1 MTRLLCALGFHNW
14 SPISPDRLLGNQNL
28 ETLEFQVVGS
38 IDRSQCIH
46 CQAILNVA
54 PKGNRWI
61 EFPRKGSRP
70 ISCPTTTQEESND

>member
-14 SPISPDRLLGNQNL
+14 SPISPSLLLGNQNL
-28 ETLEFQVVGS
+28 ETLEFQVLGS

-54 PKGNRWI
+54 PKELIALNRWV
-61 EFPRKGSRP
+61 EFLKNHTIRRALEALP
-70 ISCPTTTQEESND
+70 DD

>member
-14 SPISPDRLLGNQNL
+14 SPISPSRLLGNQNL
-28 ETLEFQVVGS
+28 SRGALQGLETLEFQVLGS

-54 PKGNRWI
+54 PKELISRNRWI
-61 EFPRKGSRP
+61 EFSRKS
-70 ISCPTTTQEESND
+70 S